1 VKAVGIHK
9 VRPAVI
15 RKDYARA
22 KARMILKEAGV
33 TRPPTNLEQ
42 ICDHLDV
49 QIHYHY
55 TDGLEDSFVFL
66 HCSVYHIVI
75 SISGREALD
84 RWCIA
89 HMLGNIVL
97 GHCHLYTSDTI
108 HKDILTDSERYI
120 LDREADIFAEELLMP
135 MPWMDN
141 HKSSSIN
148 QLEKVF
154 RVSKEVIN
162 IRYNNLFGKKSIN

>member
-1 VKAVGIHK
+1 
-9 VRPAVI
+9 
-15 RKDYARA
+15 
-22 KARMILKEAGV
+22 
-33 TRPPTNLEQ
+33 
-42 ICDHLDV
+42 
-49 QIHYHY
+49 
-55 TDGLEDSFVFL
+55 
-66 HCSVYHIVI
+66 
-75 SISGREALD
+75 
-84 RWCIA
+84 
-89 HMLGNIVL
+89 
-97 GHCHLYTSDTI
+97 
-108 HKDILTDSERYI
+108 

>member
-1 VKAVGIHK
+1 
-9 VRPAVI
+9 
-15 RKDYARA
+15 
-22 KARMILKEAGV
+22 M
-33 TRPPTNLEQ
+33 
-42 ICDHLDV
+42 
-49 QIHYHY
+49 
-55 TDGLEDSFVFL
+55 
-66 HCSVYHIVI
+66 
-75 SISGREALD
+75 
-84 RWCIA
+84 
-89 HMLGNIVL
+89 
-97 GHCHLYTSDTI
+97 